1 MAVMLEAK
9 DIVVRIH
16 GKTILD
22 KVSLQIESGKRMAI
36 LGPNG
41 SGKSTLLKALAGLLP
56 CASGEVRF
64 AGAPLACIGKKQLSK
79 RLAVLPQ
86 GSGAPADLTVG
97 ELVDYGRFPH
107 RSWWGGDPAA
117 DRRAVAQALERTGL
131 AAMKDRL
138 VATLSGGERQRAWI
152 AMALAQSPQVLLL
165 DEPTTYLDIA
175 HQLEV
180 MKIVSSLNADGAMTV
195 VMVLHDMYHAA
206 RYADEIVVVKDGA
219 IIASGPPQSV
229 IHAAMLREVFG
240 VTAEVFASGS
250 GKQVLLPV
258 DTDV

>member
-1 MAVMLEAK
+1 MAAVLEAK
-9 DIVVRIH
+9 EIAVRIQ
-16 GKTILD
+16 GKTILE
-22 KVSLQIESGKRMAI
+22 KVNLRIEAGKRTAI

-56 CASGEVRF
+56 CAAGEVCF
-64 AGAPLACIGKKQLSK
+64 AGEPLAKIGKKSLSQ

-117 DRRAVAQALERTGL
+117 DRLAVAEALARTGL
-131 AAMKDRL
+131 AAMKERL
-138 VATLSGGERQRAWI
+138 VATLSGGERQRAFI
-152 AMALAQSPQVLLL
+152 AMALAQSPEVLLL

-180 MKIVSSLNADGAMTV
+180 MQIISSLNAGGAMTV

-219 IIASGPPQSV
+219 VVASGPPREV
-229 IHAAMLREVFG
+229 ISAAMLREVFG
-240 VTAEVFASGS
+240 VTAEVFASAS

-258 DTDV
+258 DTGA